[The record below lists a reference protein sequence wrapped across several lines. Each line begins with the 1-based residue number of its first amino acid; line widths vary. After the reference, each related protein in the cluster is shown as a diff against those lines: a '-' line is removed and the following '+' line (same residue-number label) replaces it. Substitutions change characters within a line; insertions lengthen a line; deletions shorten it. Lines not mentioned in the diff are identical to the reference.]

1 MASRDRE
8 VEAVTQPVDTNRG
21 FRLAWAALA
30 ALAIVA
36 GCSDTEDYETRL
48 LKRPLGLAV
57 TCSDAASQP
66 VDLSRCDEDDVVRTG
81 WVLDGDAGG
90 LAVLNLDNGRHFD
103 ADPFRPGYNAI
114 PVGGVPLAVR
124 GSDDSRSV
132 YVAVARDDATGGN
145 ALVRFDAADLAG
157 AAEAAA
163 RQFFPCEI
171 VDFRPGRAAFP
182 GQPDGVDAILVL
194 GACPEGGRLVA
205 VDAAAFGELA
215 EGDFATTPSW
225 PVPGDVLAFG
235 LDATG
240 SVAYVASILRADDA
254 DDAIPAGDLLT
265 RLDLLAVDGTAGAR
279 KTVVL
284 DDPRSEESVAPWGGG
299 PGTCVASDAVG
310 VAPSRTS
317 RFRGAPA
324 ISPDG
329 DLVYV
334 PMGRPA
340 GIAVFD
346 GELERIDV
354 NAPVPGVEGSGNA
367 LLAHLGF
374 PDVPLDTPALSIAFV
389 PSEDGLRAVATT
401 ESGDVVRIVART
413 DDDDPVAHVVDAD
426 EDQGGSIASTPE
438 TRFQGVWVASAYLTR
453 PDLASF
459 GSAEIVTL
467 TDREDAYNFYGIE
480 FHGDTRLERSETW
493 TVTYE
498 GVIPGTQRCGTVVP
512 DESGTWLVDASAG
525 GFCGLGVAI
534 GDRVVLRPD
543 LAVACE
549 GLTGAIL
556 EYRVAE
562 VGDDRLALAPAF
574 ASLPL
579 PPAGCLDGPIPY
591 EVRVGGQWAVV
602 GSRSGFL
609 HAQALVDGACT
620 TAADADPRFTARATS
635 PVPRDPSGRVTACP
649 IREGDPEFP
658 AQSWTSSLFANPVF
672 ELRVVPGCRL
682 GASFLPE
689 VVPPVRDTALMF
701 RVSSGFVPRQ
711 VALSG
716 LPGPGLV
723 VTGDSLF
730 VTDAAFG
737 LVYEVDLVEMSTVS
751 SRY

>member
-1 MASRDRE
+1 M
-8 VEAVTQPVDTNRG
+8 TKPVATNRA

-30 ALAIVA
+30 ALAVVA

-57 TCSDAASQP
+57 TCSDAAGQA
-66 VDLSRCDEDDVVRTG
+66 VDLSRCGEDDVARTG

-124 GSDDSRSV
+124 GSADSRSV

-145 ALVRFDAADLAG
+145 AVIRFDTADLA
-157 AAEAAA
+157 AAA
-163 RQFFPCEI
+163 DTAIRQSFPCDI
-171 VDFRPGRAAFP
+171 IDFTPGRAAFP
-182 GQPDGVDAILVL
+182 GHPDGVDAILVL
-194 GACPEGGRLVA
+194 GACPEGARLVA
-205 VDAAAFGELA
+205 MDAAAFGTMA
-215 EGDFATTPSW
+215 EADFATTAAW
-225 PVPGDVLAFG
+225 PIPGDALAVG

-240 SVAYVASILRADDA
+240 SVAYVASNLRTAGDGDEL
-254 DDAIPAGDLLT
+254 PAGDLLT
-265 RLDLLAVDGTAGAR
+265 RLDLLAIDGTAGAR
-279 KTVVL
+279 KTVAL
-284 DDPRSEESVAPWGGG
+284 RDPRPDDAVASWDGG
-299 PGTCVASDAVG
+299 PGTCVAQEAAGDA
-310 VAPSRTS
+310 APRTS

-324 ISPDG
+324 VSPDG
-329 DLVYV
+329 DRVYV

-340 GIAVFD
+340 GVAVFD
-346 GELERIDV
+346 GDLARIDV
-354 NAPVPGVEGSGNA
+354 NAPIPDMEGSGNA

-374 PDVPLDTPALSIAFV
+374 QDIPLDTPALAIAFV
-389 PSEDGLRAVATT
+389 PSEAGLRAVVTT
-401 ESGDVVRIVART
+401 ESGDVVRIVAAT
-413 DDDDPVAHVVDAD
+413 DEDDPVAHVVEADA
-426 EDQGGSIASTPE
+426 DQGGSIASTPE
-438 TRFQGVWVASAYLTR
+438 TRFQGEWVASAYLTR

-467 TDREDAYNFYGIE
+467 TDREDAYIFYGIT
-480 FHGDTRLERSETW
+480 FHGDTRLERTETW

-498 GVIPGTQRCGTVVP
+498 GVIPGTQRCGDVAF
-512 DESGTWLVDASAG
+512 DEDGAWLVDASAG
-525 GFCGLGVAI
+525 GFCGLGVAV

-543 LAVACE
+543 LAVSCA
-549 GLTGAIL
+549 GLSGAVL

-562 VGDDRLALAPAF
+562 VLDDRLALAPAF

-579 PPAGCLDGPIPY
+579 PPAGCLDGPVPY
-591 EVRVGGQWAVV
+591 EVRVGGQWAVI

-609 HAQALVDGACT
+609 HAQVLVDGACT
-620 TAADADPRFTARATS
+620 TAADADPRFTARAAS
-635 PVPRDPSGRVTACP
+635 PAPRDPSGRVTACP
-649 IREGDPEFP
+649 IREGDPEF
-658 AQSWTSSLFANPVF
+658 AAEAWASSLFENPVF
-672 ELRVVPGCRL
+672 ALRVVPGCRL

-689 VVPPVRDTALMF
+689 VVPPIRDTALMF
-701 RVSSGFVPRQ
+701 RVSSGFAPRQ

-723 VTGDSLF
+723 VAGDSLF